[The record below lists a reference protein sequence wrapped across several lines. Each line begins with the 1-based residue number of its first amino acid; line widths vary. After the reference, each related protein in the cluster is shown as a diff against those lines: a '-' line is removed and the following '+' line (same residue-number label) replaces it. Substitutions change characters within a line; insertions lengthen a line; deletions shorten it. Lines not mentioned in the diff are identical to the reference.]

1 MSRHTLLLSI
11 SLSALTAWPSVA
23 QTPNTTEDESAET
36 VIVQATRS
44 GRSARD
50 EPIRVEVIDREEIE
64 EKLMMTPGNIAMMV
78 SETPGIRTQIT
89 SPSLGAANIRIQG
102 LKGRYTQLLAD
113 GLPIYG
119 GQAPAIGLL
128 QIPPTDLGRVEVI
141 KGAASALYGSSALG
155 GVINLVSRRPGDRP
169 ETDFVLNAT
178 SRNGQDMTGYHSASL
193 SDNWGY
199 SLTGG
204 FDRQTRQDLNR
215 DGWAD
220 MPGYTRW
227 TARPRL
233 FWEGDGGEKVF
244 LTIGAMTEQREGG
257 TLPGRVAPD
266 GSPFLQALG
275 STRLDAGVAVDL
287 PFEKLGTLN
296 IRASGVTQNDAHRY
310 GNTIEDDLHQT
321 LFAEATLGDRSGGT
335 SWLAGF
341 ALQQDRFRSQQFSRF
356 DYTYTAPGLLA
367 QIEQDIADDLTLAGS
382 ARLDFHSQYGERFSP
397 RMSMLYHPGAWS
409 FRATVAQGFFAP
421 TPFVEEVGETG
432 LSRLQPLDG
441 LKAESARIASLD
453 AGYAFDALDANLTLF
468 GSDVRH
474 AVQSDTFVAPGG
486 NGVFQLFNG
495 ARPTQTRGAEVRL
508 RYRWEALTVTG
519 SYVYTDAT
527 EVEASDIRNTVP
539 LTPRHSGG
547 VVAMWEQP
555 ETGRLGI
562 EAYYTGLQRL
572 DDNPYRSKSRPY
584 VDLGLFGEVVVE
596 QFRFF
601 INAENILNVRQTRFD
616 PLLLPTRAPDG
627 RWTVDAWAPTDGFI
641 LNGGVRFSLGG
652 G

>member
-1 MSRHTLLLSI
+1 M
-11 SLSALTAWPSVA
+11 A
-23 QTPNTTEDESAET
+23 QTPSAADDAAGET

-44 GRSARD
+44 GRAARD
-50 EPIRVEVIDREEIE
+50 EPIRVEVIDREEIQ

-78 SETPGIRTQIT
+78 SETPGIRTQVT

-155 GVINLVSRRPGDRP
+155 GVINLVSRRPGDQP
-169 ETDFVLNAT
+169 ETDLVLNAT
-178 SRNGQDMTGYHSASL
+178 SRNGQDATGYHSASL
-193 SDNWGY
+193 SDSWGY
-199 SLTGG
+199 SITSG

-227 TARPRL
+227 SARPRL
-233 FWEGDGGEKVF
+233 FWESDAGEKVF
-244 LTIGAMTEQREGG
+244 LTIGAMTEQRKGG
-257 TLPGRVAPD
+257 TLPGRVASD
-266 GSPFLQALG
+266 GSPFLQVIG

-287 PFEKLGTLN
+287 PLETIGILN

-310 GNTIEDDLHQT
+310 GDTVEDDLHQT
-321 LFAEATLGDRSGGT
+321 LFAEATLGDRSGST

-341 ALQQDRFRSQQFSRF
+341 ALQQDRFRSQQLPRF

-367 QIEQDIADDLTLAGS
+367 QIEQGMTDELTLAGS
-382 ARLDFHSQYGERFSP
+382 ARLDFHSQYGARFSP
-397 RMSMLYHPGAWS
+397 RISMLYHPGVWS

-421 TPFVEEVGETG
+421 TPFVEEVAETG

-453 AGYAFDALDANLTLF
+453 AGYNFDALDANLTLF

-474 AVQSDTFVAPGG
+474 AVQSNMFVVPGG
-486 NGVFQLFNG
+486 DGQFELFNG
-495 ARPTQTRGAEVRL
+495 PRPTQARGAELRL
-508 RYRWEALTVTG
+508 RYRWGALTTTG

-527 EVEASDIRNTVP
+527 EVDGSGTRNTVP
-539 LTPRHSGG
+539 LTPRHSAG
-547 VVAMWEQP
+547 VVAMWEKP
-555 ETGRLGI
+555 ETGRFGI

-572 DDNPYRSKSRPY
+572 DDNPYRSRGRPY
-584 VDLGLFGEVVVE
+584 VDMGLFGEIVVE
-596 QFRFF
+596 RFRIFL
-601 INAENILNVRQTRFD
+601 NAENILNVRQTRFD

-627 RWTVDAWAPTDGFI
+627 RWTVDAWAPTDGFV
-641 LNGGVRFSLGG
+641 LNGGIRLSLGDD
-652 G
+652 